1 MRSMAGSTLMQFDS
15 CETGAPRLC
24 CSSDG
29 SATVYLPGCS
39 TFGRRGIRRRGTPPR
54 RRRAGRVR
62 PLGPLVLDLAVGGET
77 PRVPRGG
84 ADAIPGRERV
94 DASYPTRLRADAV
107 RASNAVRAPHRR
119 LVLRAPGIWRAPDA
133 DASAARVG
141 DSFYSLGPAL
151 ALVLVDGQVFF
162 MGRVA
167 SVPARPSWPR
177 SSSTPPQG

>member
-1 MRSMAGSTLMQFDS
+1 LVAEASAAAALLLAAVALAVFGPSARSFSIWPLAARLLAYLAAGRMRFQV
-15 CETGAPRLC
+15 
-24 CSSDG
+24 G
-29 SATVYLPGCS
+29 SAW
-39 TFGRRGIRRRGTPPR
+39 TPPTQ
-54 RRRAGRVR
+54 
-62 PLGPLVLDLAVGGET
+62 LVFG
-77 PRVPRGG
+77 
-84 ADAIPGRERV
+84 
-94 DASYPTRLRADAV
+94 ADAV

-151 ALVLVDGQVFF
+151 ALVLVGGQVFF